1 MSQKILGIDLGTNSL
16 GLALRDPDIS
26 GNIIDQLEY
35 YTSIIFQSGVGTG
48 KSGEYSFAAER
59 RKYRSTRRLYQARKY
74 RIWATLRLLI
84 DHGCCPLSNEDLDR
98 WSRYEKAKGLKRQY
112 PIDAVR
118 FEQWVRLDFNGD
130 GKPDYSSPYQLRA
143 ELMEKLLNWDNE
155 NDRYKFGRAMYHI
168 AQRRGFKS
176 SKGETLKD
184 AKESEDLSSIEI
196 SSAIKKS
203 EEKKSKDLKE
213 YMEFHHLKTVG
224 CAFALLE
231 NEGIRVRN
239 SEYQAVQ
246 SQYLDEIKE
255 ICIFQHIKEIDPD
268 LYLRLTSTKQNV
280 GTIFYR
286 RPLRSQKGHVGKCT
300 LEPTKRRCPI
310 SHPDFEEFRALSFIN
325 NIKFRLEP
333 KGEWQTLSD
342 EERTFLFDDCFTRT
356 KSTFKFEDI
365 RKWLE
370 KKYPGN
376 NFNYSNHTIN
386 YQDHTTVAGC
396 PVTCRLK
403 KIIGD
408 DWHTHTITTDK
419 TRTNY
424 RTGEIHSIEYTYED
438 IWHLAYTSDDYEEL
452 AEFAKAKMNLDT
464 KQVGD
469 LTRLWSAIQEGY
481 TSLSLKAIR
490 NILPF
495 LREGII
501 YSKAVALAKI
511 PEIIGSN
518 KWKEY
523 RPTIMNEL
531 DKHSTMNEH
540 LRLIYGITNT
550 LIANHKSL
558 TIDSQYGYDNTDY
571 KLDNKDKESVQKC
584 ILDTLSE
591 KRWTKLDA
599 TEQTKIQQEVEDL
612 YQHFFATTE
621 RDYYKLPRQSDAI
634 KSLLSSMFPDI
645 QEDKWNSLYHHSQI
659 SVFPHQ
665 YPQKIEVDGRTMY
678 VPQLGTPDI
687 GSIKN
692 PVALRALH
700 VLRRA
705 INQLILQGMVDE
717 DTRVVVE
724 TARDMNDAN
733 WRKAIERYQNERKKE
748 NDAIVAIIKEFR
760 PNYSDDDIEKG
771 RLLFEQTETGNNDSN
786 ELNAIAKATKKEKE
800 KAVRFALD
808 MQKYKLWKEQKFRCL
823 YTGKN
828 ISLTELFA
836 NNKFDIE
843 HTIPRSISFDNS
855 LKNRTVC
862 ETHFNR
868 FKKENRIPT
877 ELSNYDEIKD
887 RIKPWEEKV
896 SHIKTQIELW
906 KGNAKSAPTAERKNE
921 CLQQKHMWELELDYW
936 QAKVHTFTVQKDELN
951 LGFRNSQL
959 VDTRIITK
967 YAFHYLK
974 SVFTRVDVQKGSV
987 TADFRKILG
996 IQSVDE
1002 KKDREKHSHH
1012 AIDATILTMI
1022 PIAAKRDRMI
1032 ELFYQGQE
1040 APDAEKS
1047 VYRMKLDKE
1056 IESCHLGNV
1065 NNLVSTIE
1073 QTILVNH
1080 ITKDNTLSPSRKPRR
1095 IGKHRIK
1102 GQWLQGDSIRGS
1114 LHKETYYG
1122 AISDGD
1128 HNRLVVHKPLKSLS
1142 EKDLE
1147 SIVDPALRKAIES
1160 QVRQYMAEL
1169 NLSFAKAIE
1178 EPIYMTDKNGTPIK
1192 KDKNGHPLS
1201 PIRHVR
1207 CFAKAG
1213 RGELKYDTV
1222 LKIKQQTYLS
1232 KHNYKNTY
1240 YVQNDDNYLCLLY
1253 EGTVKG
1259 KHRRE
1264 FRLINYFEIAQLH
1277 PYDINTFFAEPE
1289 FSSFYGNP
1297 SMPLTA
1303 IIKKG
1308 TRVLLYKNIP
1318 EEIKDLDSE
1327 KLSKRLYIVYKFNVI
1342 GTPNIYLK
1350 HHLEAQ
1356 KETERNT
1363 PDSYLSL
1370 KANNFKALIEHHD
1383 FEVDPLGNITF
1394 K

>member
-143 ELMEKLLNWDNE
+143 ELMGKLLNWDNE

-196 SSAIKKS
+196 SSAMKKS

-370 KKYPGN
+370 KKYPGH

-396 PVTCRLK
+396 PVICRLK

-424 RTGEIHSIEYTYED
+424 RTGEIHSIEYIYED

-452 AEFAKAKMNLDT
+452 AEFAKTKMNLDT

-523 RPTIMNEL
+523 RSTIMNEL
-531 DKHSTMNEH
+531 DKHSTINEH

-558 TIDSQYGYDNTDY
+558 TIDSQYGYHNTDY

-591 KRWTKLDA
+591 KRWSKLDV
-599 TEQTKIQQEVEDL
+599 TEQTKIQQEVEAL
-612 YQHFFATTE
+612 YQHFFTTTE

-634 KSLLSSMFPDI
+634 KSLLSSMFPDV

-665 YPQKIEVDGRTMY
+665 YPQKIEEPCMY
-678 VPQLGTPDI
+678 
-687 GSIKN
+687 
-692 PVALRALH
+692 
-700 VLRRA
+700 
-705 INQLILQGMVDE
+705 
-717 DTRVVVE
+717 
-724 TARDMNDAN
+724 
-733 WRKAIERYQNERKKE
+733 
-748 NDAIVAIIKEFR
+748 
-760 PNYSDDDIEKG
+760 
-771 RLLFEQTETGNNDSN
+771 
-786 ELNAIAKATKKEKE
+786 LN
-800 KAVRFALD
+800 
-808 MQKYKLWKEQKFRCL
+808 
-823 YTGKN
+823 
-828 ISLTELFA
+828 
-836 NNKFDIE
+836 
-843 HTIPRSISFDNS
+843 
-855 LKNRTVC
+855 
-862 ETHFNR
+862 
-868 FKKENRIPT
+868 
-877 ELSNYDEIKD
+877 
-887 RIKPWEEKV
+887 
-896 SHIKTQIELW
+896 
-906 KGNAKSAPTAERKNE
+906 
-921 CLQQKHMWELELDYW
+921 
-936 QAKVHTFTVQKDELN
+936 
-951 LGFRNSQL
+951 
-959 VDTRIITK
+959 
-967 YAFHYLK
+967 
-974 SVFTRVDVQKGSV
+974 
-987 TADFRKILG
+987 
-996 IQSVDE
+996 
-1002 KKDREKHSHH
+1002 
-1012 AIDATILTMI
+1012 
-1022 PIAAKRDRMI
+1022 
-1032 ELFYQGQE
+1032 
-1040 APDAEKS
+1040 
-1047 VYRMKLDKE
+1047 
-1056 IESCHLGNV
+1056 
-1065 NNLVSTIE
+1065 
-1073 QTILVNH
+1073 
-1080 ITKDNTLSPSRKPRR
+1080 
-1095 IGKHRIK
+1095 
-1102 GQWLQGDSIRGS
+1102 
-1114 LHKETYYG
+1114 
-1122 AISDGD
+1122 
-1128 HNRLVVHKPLKSLS
+1128 
-1142 EKDLE
+1142 
-1147 SIVDPALRKAIES
+1147 
-1160 QVRQYMAEL
+1160 
-1169 NLSFAKAIE
+1169 
-1178 EPIYMTDKNGTPIK
+1178 
-1192 KDKNGHPLS
+1192 
-1201 PIRHVR
+1201 
-1207 CFAKAG
+1207 
-1213 RGELKYDTV
+1213 
-1222 LKIKQQTYLS
+1222 
-1232 KHNYKNTY
+1232 
-1240 YVQNDDNYLCLLY
+1240 
-1253 EGTVKG
+1253 
-1259 KHRRE
+1259 
-1264 FRLINYFEIAQLH
+1264 
-1277 PYDINTFFAEPE
+1277 
-1289 FSSFYGNP
+1289 
-1297 SMPLTA
+1297 
-1303 IIKKG
+1303 
-1308 TRVLLYKNIP
+1308 
-1318 EEIKDLDSE
+1318 
-1327 KLSKRLYIVYKFNVI
+1327 
-1342 GTPNIYLK
+1342 
-1350 HHLEAQ
+1350 
-1356 KETERNT
+1356 
-1363 PDSYLSL
+1363 
-1370 KANNFKALIEHHD
+1370 
-1383 FEVDPLGNITF
+1383 
-1394 K
+1394 